1 MYKSKRFRRFTRITV
16 RSSVLL
22 LSTTQIRTATLVL
35 SAAHCN
41 TDCTPSHND
50 WNLQKTREAS
60 FAPGSKK
67 PKLKRFPLVAMSLM
81 HSMFSST
88 FSRSVNGEGNKKSAG
103 TLQGY

>member
-16 RSSVLL
+16 RLSVLL
-22 LSTTQIRTATLVL
+22 LSTTQIRTATPVL

-50 WNLQKTREAS
+50 WHLQKTREAS

-67 PKLKRFPLVAMSLM
+67 PKLKRFPLVAISLM

-88 FSRSVNGEGNKKSAG
+88 FSRSVNGEGNKKSAR
-103 TLQGY
+103 TL